1 MGLLSLAKTV
11 PSSIGTLVTT
21 LGNVFTPHYTILY
34 AKNDIDGLVSEVKLT
49 SKIVSIIMTVPIAGF
64 IALGKEF
71 YTLWQPTKTADEI
84 LMIQILSVITCLMF
98 IFACHTQCLMM
109 LYTVCNKLKVP
120 VFVNLG
126 IGVVS
131 TATVLLVL
139 RFGNLGDS
147 GVYVIAGVSSLLM
160 SLRAILFMPMY
171 SAKILGR
178 KLTTFYPPILR
189 GWLCFAVVFG
199 AFFAAERL
207 ITIDSWVKLLIA
219 CLVLGVLGYALSVP
233 LMLSR
238 KEMKAVINK
247 VKNKVKKKKA
257 PSPAQPSAPS
267 EDDGRVY
274 GGRSCCGCSACADS
288 CPKGAITMRPDEFG
302 FVYPEIDEQ
311 LCVHCGKCRRAC
323 TFNRREEVAATE
335 TTRVYAVRSSDPV
348 KLSQSSSGV
357 IIPEIAGEIIARGG
371 AVVAAAFDGDFRNVH
386 MTAETAESLARFK
399 GSRYIQSRTEG
410 VYRDV
415 MALLKSG
422 REVLFIGTGCQ
433 TAALKNYVGAESS
446 SLITVDIL
454 CRGVPSQ
461 KLFDDYRKALEARFG
476 ARLVEYSFRAK
487 RIEGQTQDIYAAFEN
502 GESYSVR
509 GDRDPYKLIYAET
522 LSLRPSCYSCPYA
535 RAERVGDITVGDF
548 WGLEKTM
555 PDFASPCG
563 TSLVIVSTE
572 KGQALFDSVEPR
584 LDCVRSDLASA
595 MQPSLSAPASE
606 PSNAA
611 AFRRDYA
618 EKGWSYVA
626 AAYTKPSLMKKV
638 KRKIKA
644 IIHK

>member
-335 TTRVYAVRSSDPV
+335 TARVYAVRSSDPV

-371 AVVAAAFDGDFRNVH
+371 AVVAAAFDGDIATFFDP
-386 MTAETAESLARFK
+386 L
-399 GSRYIQSRTEG
+399 G
-410 VYRDV
+410 VGDGFCGID
-415 MALLKSG
+415 A
-422 REVLFIGTGCQ
+422 
-433 TAALKNYVGAESS
+433 
-446 SLITVDIL
+446 
-454 CRGVPSQ
+454 
-461 KLFDDYRKALEARFG
+461 
-476 ARLVEYSFRAK
+476 
-487 RIEGQTQDIYAAFEN
+487 
-502 GESYSVR
+502 GESYILDKVVIMSRDGWNARFNGAMIQGSNDGENWTTLWTSDGEGTNPDWYTVTEFENNTGYSQFR
-509 GDRDPYKLIYAET
+509 YYNTTEHGDVAEVEFYGNPGKIEEAPVDQT
-522 LSLRPSCYSCPYA
+522 LDQKAEAPNTFDFGILAAVSAVASLGGF
-535 RAERVGDITVGDF
+535 V
-548 WGLEKTM
+548 L
-555 PDFASPCG
+555 
-563 TSLVIVSTE
+563 
-572 KGQALFDSVEPR
+572 
-584 LDCVRSDLASA
+584 
-595 MQPSLSAPASE
+595 
-606 PSNAA
+606 
-611 AFRRDYA
+611 
-618 EKGWSYVA
+618 
-626 AAYTKPSLMKKV
+626 TKKK
-638 KRKIKA
+638 
-644 IIHK
+644 H